1 MPFLSATAGDR
12 SLPTAY
18 FCETVG
24 VVAAKNAHVPPS
36 GTFGPSPNTY
46 RRKAGTVGLH
56 RALSGH
62 VPRLRGDTARQNA
75 EAQAT

>member
-1 MPFLSATAGDR
+1 MPFLSATDGDK

-18 FCETVG
+18 FCVKAG
-24 VVAAKNAHVPPS
+24 VVAAIDVHMGQS
-36 GTFGPSPNTY
+36 GTHMPSPITY

-62 VPRLRGDTARQNA
+62 VPRLRGDTTRQNA